1 MAILDRCIEANTDIS
16 GVGTRIATYLQN
28 FLCFVPAI
36 IVLKDRRVTRT
47 ELETLEKQSV
57 TILIV
62 AFALLFSTIIQAKIS
77 MLSNFHASIILNMSW
92 MNNTNTFIYFLL
104 YIHHWVGKRT
114 DVLPKVKGWIKS
126 LIRDIWSGQLA
137 REVMRAVLGKTNSAK
152 AEDGRFNEVFV
163 LGSLHLSL
171 TGAVGIWLWSHP
183 VTFGDSK
190 PSCDS
195 AVFGAQVTFTSK
207 GLQAWSLLI
216 YSIVLL
222 PGFNLIIPATLFF
235 GAYSVVKWVTGPW
248 RVVEHLQAADGNG
261 LDQVEAQYPKSAHER
276 YHGTQ
281 SRLPVILGL
290 AILVVINIFFVVDT
304 EVALVVNASRLEPG
318 DSVWG
323 FGQTL
328 AVLLVLVTFRELLE
342 TIWERN
348 PKKLGKILLELCSKP
363 PIKAARFI
371 AIEMGADLDI
381 AGEKYQY
388 QSL

>member
-1 MAILDRCIEANTDIS
+1 MATPHRFCIEANTDIS
-16 GVGTRIATYLQN
+16 GIGTRIATYFQN

-62 AFALLFSTIIQAKIS
+62 AFALLFSTIIQAEIS
-77 MLSNFHASIILNMSW
+77 TLSNFHASIVLNMSW

-104 YIHHWVGKRT
+104 YVHHWVGKDI
-114 DVLPKVKGWIKS
+114 DVVLKVRKWTKS

-137 REVMRAVLGKTNSAK
+137 REVMDTVLGKKSLAEAK
-152 AEDGRFNEVFV
+152 DGRFNEVFV

-183 VTFGDSK
+183 VTFGDST
-190 PSCDS
+190 PSCNS
-195 AVFGAQVTFTSK
+195 AVFGAQVTFMSK

-222 PGFNLIIPATLFF
+222 PGFNLIIPAALFF
-235 GAYSVVKWVTGPW
+235 GSYSVVKCVIGPW
-248 RVVEHLQAADGNG
+248 RVVEHLQPAGG
-261 LDQVEAQYPKSAHER
+261 HSSDQMETQCPKLAR
-276 YHGTQ
+276 YHGLQ

-290 AILVVINIFFVVDT
+290 AMLVAINIFFVVDT
-304 EVALVVNASRLEPG
+304 EAALVVNASLLMPG

-348 PKKLGKILLELCSKP
+348 PKKLGKILLELCSKRP
-363 PIKAARFI
+363 VMAARFI

-381 AGEKYQY
+381 AGEKF
-388 QSL
+388 